1 MKTIKTET
9 EKQVIVAGI
18 NITRNNTFNYG
29 QEKFYLIVLLL
40 FLFFQ
45 LNAKAINNESTWQY
59 TLSAGAHSFYAP
71 VENLKWDN
79 PGFAISGGIN
89 RLLGQKQ
96 LFSTGLQ
103 LQYGQN
109 KYQGNATNLQL
120 LGQFLPVIL
129 KTIEFGIG
137 TGIGYRFSGYPSQP
151 LKSNGDSWEEGKN
164 FKGII
169 QIPLQLSVGY
179 RSILIS
185 SVSVTPFFS
194 YQLQAMFGYN
204 PDFDPLPDSS
214 FMIGFKF
221 KFNNN

>member
-9 EKQVIVAGI
+9 EKQVFVAGI
-18 NITRNNTFNYG
+18 HLTRYNSLNYG
-29 QEKFYLIVLLL
+29 HERYILLILLL
-40 FLFFQ
+40 FLFQQ
-45 LNAKAINNESTWQY
+45 LNAKVNDSESTWQY
-59 TLSAGAHSFYAP
+59 SFSAGKHSFYAP

-96 LFSTGLQ
+96 LFSAGLQ

-109 KYQGNATNLQL
+109 KYQGNATNLQI
-120 LGQFLPVIL
+120 LGQFIPVIFKSVEL
-129 KTIEFGIG
+129 GFG
-137 TGIGYRFSGYPSQP
+137 TGLGYRFSLYPSQP
-151 LKSNGDSWEEGKN
+151 LKSNGESWEEGKN
-164 FKGII
+164 FKGIV
-169 QIPLQLSVGY
+169 QIPLQLSAGY

-204 PDFDPLPDSS
+204 PDFDPLPDSNLM
-214 FMIGFKF
+214 FGFKF

>member
-1 MKTIKTET
+1 MKTIKTEKG
-9 EKQVIVAGI
+9 KQQIVTGF
-18 NITRNNTFNYG
+18 NENRNRSLNYG
-29 QEKFYLIVLLL
+29 QEKYLLVVTLILL
-40 FLFFQ
+40 FIQ
-45 LNAKAINNESTWQY
+45 LNAKVNENSELWQY
-59 TLSAGAHSFYAP
+59 TISTGVHSFYAP
-71 VENLKWDN
+71 VENLNWDN

-89 RLLGQKQ
+89 RLMGQKQ
-96 LFSTGLQ
+96 LFAAGLQ

-109 KYQGNATNLQL
+109 KYQGNATNLQV

-129 KTIEFGIG
+129 KTIELGIG

-164 FKGII
+164 FKGIV
-169 QIPLQLSVGY
+169 QVPLQLSAGF
-179 RSILIS
+179 RSILFS

>member
-9 EKQVIVAGI
+9 EKQVFVAGI
-18 NITRNNTFNYG
+18 NITRNNSLNYG
-29 QEKFYLIVLLL
+29 QDKLFIFVLLL
-40 FLFFQ
+40 FLFVQ
-45 LNAKAINNESTWQY
+45 LHAKVSTNIDAWQ
-59 TLSAGAHSFYAP
+59 LSFSAGTHSFYAP

-120 LGQFLPVIL
+120 LGQFLPIIL
-129 KTIEFGIG
+129 KTIELGIG

-151 LKSNGDSWEEGKN
+151 IKWNGDLWEEGKN
-164 FKGII
+164 FNGII
-169 QIPLQLSVGY
+169 QIPLQLSAGY
-179 RSILIS
+179 RSIQIS
-185 SVSVTPFFS
+185 SVNLTPFFT

-204 PDFDPLPDSS
+204 PDFDPLPDSN
-214 FMIGFKF
+214 FMFGFKF

>member
-9 EKQVIVAGI
+9 EKQQVIDVF
-18 NITRNNTFNYG
+18 NRNRNKSMNYG
-29 QEKFYLIVLLL
+29 LGKFLLL
-40 FLFFQ
+40 IFLMLLFIQ
-45 LNAKAINNESTWQY
+45 LNAKVNENKELWQY
-59 TLSAGAHSFYAP
+59 TISTGVHSFYAP

-129 KTIEFGIG
+129 KTIELGIG

-151 LKSNGDSWEEGKN
+151 LKWNGDLWEDGKN
-164 FKGII
+164 FKGIV
-169 QIPLQLSVGY
+169 QIPLQFSAGY

-185 SVSVTPFFS
+185 SVSVTPFLS

-214 FMIGFKF
+214 FTIGFKL

>member
-9 EKQVIVAGI
+9 EKQLFVAGI
-18 NITRNNTFNYG
+18 NITRNKSLNYG
-29 QEKFYLIVLLL
+29 QDKFYLFVLLL

-45 LNAKAINNESTWQY
+45 LNAKVNENKELWQF
-59 TLSAGAHSFYAP
+59 TISSGVHSFYAP

-103 LQYGQN
+103 IQYGQN
-109 KYQGNATNLQL
+109 KYQGNATNLQI
-120 LGQFLPVIL
+120 LGQFIPVIL
-129 KTIEFGIG
+129 KKIELGIG

-151 LKSNGDSWEEGKN
+151 LKSNGDSWEDGKN
-164 FKGII
+164 FKGIV
-169 QIPLQLSVGY
+169 QIPLQLSAGY
-179 RSILIS
+179 GSILIS
-185 SVSVTPFFS
+185 SVSVTPFVS

>member
-9 EKQVIVAGI
+9 EKQVFVAGI
-18 NITRNNTFNYG
+18 NITRNNSLNYG
-29 QEKFYLIVLLL
+29 QERYILLILLL
-40 FLFFQ
+40 FLFQQ
-45 LNAKAINNESTWQY
+45 LNAKVNNNESAWQY
-59 TLSAGAHSFYAP
+59 SFSAGTHSFYAP
-71 VENLKWDN
+71 IENLKWDN

-89 RLLGQKQ
+89 RLLGRKQ

-129 KTIEFGIG
+129 KTIELGIG

-164 FKGII
+164 FKGIV
-169 QIPLQLSVGY
+169 QIPLQLSAGY
-179 RSILIS
+179 RSIQIS

>member
-9 EKQVIVAGI
+9 EKQQIVTGF
-18 NITRNNTFNYG
+18 NRNRNKSLSYG
-29 QEKFYLIVLLL
+29 QERYILLIILL
-40 FLFFQ
+40 FFIHQ
-45 LNAKAINNESTWQY
+45 LNAKVNNNESAWQY
-59 TLSAGAHSFYAP
+59 SFSAGTHSFYAP

-103 LQYGQN
+103 LQFGQN
-109 KYQGNATNLQL
+109 KYQGNDTNLQL

-129 KTIEFGIG
+129 KTIELGIG

-151 LKSNGDSWEEGKN
+151 LKWNGDLWEEGKN
-164 FKGII
+164 FNGII
-169 QIPLQLSVGY
+169 QIPLQLSAGY
-179 RSILIS
+179 RSIQIS
-185 SVSVTPFFS
+185 SVDLTPFFT

-204 PDFDPLPDSS
+204 PDFDPLPDSN
-214 FMIGFKF
+214 FMFGFKF